1 MRFTWCRRLCGLV
14 DLVSGQRL
22 ECPEPDWQFD
32 RFGSM
37 DGIWYLERPPFD
49 CVLVFPETHVVFAR
63 SELRFVL
70 ASLVEKE

>member
-1 MRFTWCRRLCGLV
+1 
-14 DLVSGQRL
+14 
-22 ECPEPDWQFD
+22 
-32 RFGSM
+32 M